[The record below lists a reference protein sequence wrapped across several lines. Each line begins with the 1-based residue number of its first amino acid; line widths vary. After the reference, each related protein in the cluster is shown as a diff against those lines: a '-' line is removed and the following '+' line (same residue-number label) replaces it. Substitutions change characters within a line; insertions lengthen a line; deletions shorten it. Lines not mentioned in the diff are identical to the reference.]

1 MPKKTFVKK
10 SPKKNKKKPAKQS
23 AKQTLNKSVKKSI
36 LPKNLINE
44 IYNQLN
50 TILDP
55 ELGIGIVDLGLIYDV
70 KLEKKSA
77 AAPAAATAIVTM
89 TLTTMGCPVGPMLI
103 EQIETVLTTLFPD
116 EIKSAHVEITWDPPW
131 SPEKMKPEIRELMQ
145 GF

>member
-1 MPKKTFVKK
+1 MPKKTPIKK
-10 SPKKNKKKPAKQS
+10 SPKRTLKK
-23 AKQTLNKSVKKSI
+23 TVKKTI
-36 LPKNLINE
+36 PPKNLINE

-77 AAPAAATAIVTM
+77 GATTATAIVTM

-131 SPEKMKPEIRELMQ
+131 SPEKMKPEVRELMQ